1 MLKLISDVKM
11 KILKCII
18 IFIRINYVDKISL
31 PSEVI
36 FLLLSALFSAFEHS
50 KMFLLEISSSPDDA
64 IFHEYFLSLT
74 LVTST
79 LST

>member
-36 FLLLSALFSAFEHS
+36 FLLLNALFSAFELS
-50 KMFLLEISSSPDDA
+50 NMFLLEISSSPDAA
-64 IFHEYFLSLT
+64 IFHE
-74 LVTST
+74 
-79 LST
+79 